1 MKNGGMPGNIS
12 ILQDNSNDLDTYL
25 KGIFTIVYKDIITR
39 NNITDKM
46 LLESILNLYLIV

>member
-12 ILQDNSNDLDTYL
+12 ILQDNPNDLDTYL

-46 LLESILNLYLIV
+46 LLKSILNLYLIV